1 MAQPKRGGSLIG
13 KISSYLQIV
22 SKDPHST
29 AFVPLAEAYRQIGLL
44 DDALEAARLGT
55 TMLPNFSPG
64 FATLGRILG
73 QMGRLDEA
81 MSAFARSLSIDRQS
95 ESALI
100 GLARLHLVRGE
111 RDMARKILLQAAE
124 FHPQDE
130 MIENM
135 LVALDLP
142 RPWMEAEIAEDVT
155 EEPAEVATAV
165 ASAIGEPR
173 VVQAAV
179 DEPAT
184 ELVGGEPIP
193 TATLAEIYVKQGL
206 FEQAARVYEE
216 ILRMEPDNASAA
228 RRLAELRGGSGVATS
243 PVAVTAMNEVVPMM
257 PPRMQDNRQP
267 LEIFEAWLQAI
278 QIRRAHV
285 Q

>member
-1 MAQPKRGGSLIG
+1 MAQPRRGGSLVG

-44 DDALEAARLGT
+44 DDALEAARMGT
-55 TMLPNFSPG
+55 SMLPNFSPG

-73 QMGRLDEA
+73 QMGRIDES
-81 MSAFARSLSIDRQS
+81 MSAFARALSIDRQS

-124 FHPQDE
+124 FHPEDE
-130 MIENM
+130 MVENM
-135 LVALDLP
+135 LTALDLP
-142 RPWMEAEIAEDVT
+142 RPWMEAEVADDIADEPAAVAPAVEAPPVVQAAT
-155 EEPAEVATAV
+155 EEPA
-165 ASAIGEPR
+165 
-173 VVQAAV
+173 
-179 DEPAT
+179 T
-184 ELVGGEPIP
+184 ESPGGEPIP

-216 ILRMEPDNASAA
+216 ILRLEPDNVAAS
-228 RRLAELRGGSGVATS
+228 RRLTELRGEPLVTPAPASMAT
-243 PVAVTAMNEVVPMM
+243 PVEVVPLT
-257 PPRMQDNRQP
+257 PPRSHESRPP
-267 LEIFEAWLQAI
+267 LEVFEGWLQAI
-278 QIRRAHV
+278 QDRRAHV